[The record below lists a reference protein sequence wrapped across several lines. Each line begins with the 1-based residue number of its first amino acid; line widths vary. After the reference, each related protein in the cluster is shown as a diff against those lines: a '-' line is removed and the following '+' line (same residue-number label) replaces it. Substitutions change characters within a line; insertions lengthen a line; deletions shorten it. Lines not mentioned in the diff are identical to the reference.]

1 MPAIPAITLAITA
14 LAATNSAIEAR
25 KQTSEAKH
33 AREAAQ
39 NAAYPKEAQ
48 ALRHQ
53 FLSNLTGGASPTAPV
68 PQGRNPTPSVNPYNN
83 VNPQQ
88 FTPAKS
94 QKPGMPGTTTPGADA
109 QAQKQGLDP
118 NIANIIQSIT
128 NGGSQGGGS
137 SLTDLLKGLSQN
149 QSQPQMAQPQQ
160 SQAPVSQNYGGGSND
175 ALAQLYKSLG
185 IG

>member
-1 MPAIPAITLAITA
+1 MPQAIPVITLAITA
-14 LAATNSAIEAR
+14 AAAANSAYEAR
-25 KQTSEAKH
+25 KQTTEAKH

-39 NAAYPKEAQ
+39 NSAYPKEAQ

-94 QKPGMPGTTTPGADA
+94 QKPGMPGTSAPGADA

-137 SLTDLLKGLSQN
+137 SLTDLLKGLSQ
-149 QSQPQMAQPQQ
+149 PQQAQAPQQ
-160 SQAPVSQNYGGGSND
+160 SQAPISQNYGGGSND